1 MIIKLLGNIIPLI
14 FGIAAICKWKSS
26 KINNN
31 QISDIFSKDLP
42 ARQAGAA
49 EASSQSRADAS
60 LQVSYDAVI
69 EKAQQAPAS
78 DVDAVEKA
86 RQLLASGD
94 LDSPENIRKA
104 AQNIAQYG
112 V

>member
-1 MIIKLLGNIIPLI
+1 MINKV
-14 FGIAAICKWKSS
+14 
-26 KINNN
+26 NNN
-31 QISDIFSKDLP
+31 QISEIFKDLP
-42 ARQAGAA
+42 AKQAGASA
-49 EASSQSRADAS
+49 ASSRNKADAS

-69 EKAQQAPAS
+69 EKAQQAPAA

-86 RQLLASGD
+86 RQLLASGQ

-104 AQNIAQYG
+104 AENIAKYG